1 MKIFTSGGLFNYTVY
16 YILYNIYA
24 SSEYTVFFRNIL
36 QSVEV
41 AEEFSF
47 GPDPTIEEFQESQVS
62 YAQSYKSSQ
71 ASTQLAKP
79 SRLSQVGL
87 K

>member
-1 MKIFTSGGLFNYTVY
+1 MEVY
-16 YILYNIYA
+16 FIIQA
-24 SSEYTVFFRNIL
+24 SSEYTVIFRNIL

-62 YAQSYKSSQ
+62 YAQSYESSQ
-71 ASTQLAKP
+71 ASTQP
-79 SRLSQVGL
+79 SQT
-87 K
+87 